1 VGRNAARRRSGIL
14 DFLVLLYQDKRTYSQ
29 ATAGLLIIKYKN
41 IQSVMQT
48 IQPLLENAAKAK
60 RSISKTT
67 DQDKKLLLEK
77 LAHQIQIAA
86 PEIIRENQKDLDRM
100 DDADPKKDRLLL
112 NENRIHNL
120 AQSVLAV
127 SSLTDPTNQLLSE
140 KTLPNGLFIQK
151 KTVPL
156 GVVGIIYESRPN
168 VTIDVAALC
177 IRSGNVCVLRG
188 GTDASFTNVFL
199 AKLIRDV
206 LEDFDLDKNI
216 VQMLPTDRKFIL
228 EMLSAVKYIDVIIPR
243 GSQQLIEYVRNN
255 AKVPVIET
263 GAGVCHTY
271 VEKTADLEKAAA
283 IVVNAK
289 VSRPSVC
296 NALDTILVDEAV
308 AEKLLLKTVSQFQEF
323 QVEIFADE
331 RAFSILK
338 NSNYP
343 YLQQAKPEDFG
354 REFLDFKCSVKVVS
368 GYKEALEHIEKYS
381 SKHSEAIISQDPN
394 LCENFLNEVDAAAV
408 YANASTRFTDGGE
421 FGLGAEIGISTQK
434 LHARGPF
441 ALEKLVT
448 EKWMV
453 RGDGQVR

>member
-1 VGRNAARRRSGIL
+1 
-14 DFLVLLYQDKRTYSQ
+14 
-29 ATAGLLIIKYKN
+29 
-41 IQSVMQT
+41 MQT
-48 IQPLLENAAKAK
+48 IQPLLENAAKAT
-60 RSISKTT
+60 RFVRILA
-67 DQDKKLLLEK
+67 DIQKKLLLEK
-77 LAHQIQIAA
+77 LAQQIQASTQ
-86 PEIIRENQKDLDRM
+86 EIIRENQKDLDRM
-100 DDADPKKDRLLL
+100 DDTDPKKDRLLL

-120 AQSVLAV
+120 AESVFAV
-127 SSLTDPTNQLLSE
+127 SLLTDPTNRILSE
-140 KTLPNGLFIQK
+140 KTLPNGLFIQQ

-156 GVVGIIYESRPN
+156 GVIGIIYESRPN
-168 VTIDVAALC
+168 VTIDVATLC

-199 AKLIRDV
+199 VSLIRKV
-206 LEDFDLDKNI
+206 LEGFGLDQNI
-216 VQMLPTDRKFIL
+216 VQLLPTDRKFIM
-228 EMLSAVKYIDVIIPR
+228 EMLTAVKYIDVIIPR
-243 GSQQLIEYVRNN
+243 GSQQLINYVREH

-271 VEKTADLEKAAA
+271 VERTADLEKATA

-296 NALDTILVDEAV
+296 NALDTILVDENI
-308 AEKLLLKTVSQFQEF
+308 AEKLLLKTASQFKEF

-331 RAFSILK
+331 RAFAILK
-338 NSNYP
+338 NNNYP

-354 REFLDFKCSVKVVS
+354 REFLDFKCSVKIVS
-368 GYKEALEHIEKYS
+368 GYEEALGHIVQFS
-381 SKHSEAIISQDPN
+381 SKHSEAIVSQDQN
-394 LCENFLNEVDAAAV
+394 LCEAFLNDVDAAAV
-408 YANASTRFTDGGE
+408 YANASTRFTDGSE

-448 EKWMV
+448 EKWVV